1 MMASP
6 RGCDSKGEPTPITT
20 SCTYSVIRRK
30 LKPSE
35 ATMKVSELFV
45 ITAMVLLGFALA
57 SRFMNP
63 SLLGFSIRWH
73 GTGYVLQPNS
83 ICIALATALCFVA
96 TIYSL
101 WMLPFNRT
109 AMLWHFWL
117 TTIWIAVFWFSFFQ
131 VGSALPNSRTAVW
144 AVFVSAAVVL
154 LTQILFVWNLLQ
166 AIFKMSRLQS

>member
-1 MMASP
+1 ML
-6 RGCDSKGEPTPITT
+6 R
-20 SCTYSVIRRK
+20 TYSRK
-30 LKPSE
+30 VNQHRAGLDLFKECVPGVSS
-35 ATMKVSELFV
+35 ATL
-45 ITAMVLLGFALA
+45 TLGEDCDPTEILA
-57 SRFMNP
+57 
-63 SLLGFSIRWH
+63 
-73 GTGYVLQPNS
+73 S

-96 TIYSL
+96 PIYSL

-117 TTIWIAVFWFSFFQ
+117 ATIGIAVFWFSFSQ